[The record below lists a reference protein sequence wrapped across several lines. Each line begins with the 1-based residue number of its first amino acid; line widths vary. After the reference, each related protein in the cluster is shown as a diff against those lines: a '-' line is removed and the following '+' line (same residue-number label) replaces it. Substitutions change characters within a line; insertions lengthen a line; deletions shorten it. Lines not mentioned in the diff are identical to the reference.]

1 MTCKQCARAATGMWH
16 GIGPDRGDCG
26 MSLSVIRNLMIGID
40 PGVHTGVAVWDM
52 ERREL
57 IAVCSTGM
65 FGATG
70 IVQRHHNEGHMH
82 SVVFE
87 DARLRK
93 WFGSKGR
100 EALQG
105 AGSIK
110 RECQLWAE
118 WLAAV
123 GCSYRAVSPHSKG
136 PKLDAAQFAR
146 LTGWPGRTNEHGRDA
161 AMLVFG
167 RIA

>member
-26 MSLSVIRNLMIGID
+26 MSL
-40 PGVHTGVAVWDM
+40 
-52 ERREL
+52 
-57 IAVCSTGM
+57 
-65 FGATG
+65 
-70 IVQRHHNEGHMH
+70 H